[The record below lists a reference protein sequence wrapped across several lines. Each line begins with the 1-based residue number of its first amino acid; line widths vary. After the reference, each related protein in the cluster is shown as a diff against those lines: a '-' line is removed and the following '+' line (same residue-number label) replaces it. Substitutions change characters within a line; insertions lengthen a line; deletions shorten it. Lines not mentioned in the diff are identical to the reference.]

1 MPHMNVDQIRET
13 FVRFYT
19 ERGHTHIPS
28 ASLVPHDDPTL
39 LFTSAGM
46 VPFKPYFMGLADP
59 PATRMVTVQK
69 VFRTTDIDSVGD
81 YNHLTFFEML
91 GNFSVGDY
99 FKKEAIQWAWE
110 LLTEGF
116 KLPKDKLWV
125 SIYEYDKEA
134 HDLWRKIGVPQER
147 IQPYGE
153 EHNYWFSGDVGPCG
167 PNSEIFVDRG
177 PREIC
182 AYCRDDTCKPNLE
195 PDCGRFNE
203 VWNLVFMTE
212 YRQEDGTRTEL
223 PKKNIDTGSG
233 LERMA
238 VQLQGKDTVYETDVF
253 SDIIA
258 RVAELSGKRYG
269 DDHAVDTAM
278 RIVAEHARAATF
290 LITDGVL
297 PSNEGRGYVLRRILR
312 RAVYHLTQL
321 SRTGRMAGATE
332 ATLLDQVAESVIAK
346 MQRAHPDLRDRAEFT
361 LRLLSAEEAKF
372 RETLE
377 RGSALLNE
385 LIALRT
391 RLWVNW
397 DGDWSRWF
405 GQDWPKQ
412 LETGLLPQFSRV
424 IAAYSAIPTGL
435 REAMFREVAAALR
448 RTQTSQDVPGAL
460 LRLSGVE
467 AFTLYDTY
475 GYPVELT
482 NEIVPRRLRLEDG
495 QTADLT
501 VDTQSFQREMDAQRE
516 RGRAA
521 AKFEIDA
528 DRTEFYAQLAHV
540 RSRFVGYDATRHDTT
555 VAAIVGLTGVR
566 DTASEGDE
574 VEVVL
579 AQTPFYPEGGGQ
591 VGDTG
596 EIAGPS
602 GRVAVEDTQSP
613 AEGLIV
619 HRGRVVQGHIA
630 VNDAVRASVD
640 TDKRRASQRN
650 HTATHLLHAALRQV
664 LGTHVKQAGSLVA
677 PDRLRF
683 DFTHIEATK
692 PEELAAVQ
700 RLVNEKVREDIEV
713 HCEEQPYDQ
722 AIAGG
727 AMALFGEKYH
737 ASVRVVDICEPPTTN
752 DQRPPPQHRCFS
764 KELCGGTHCHRTGE
778 IGTFVIAGES
788 SVGSGL
794 RRIEALTGPLADAY
808 VLEQQATV
816 ARLARRLNATPA
828 ELEARVEALETEL
841 EAERRRLQQL
851 ERQAGRA
858 EADALLAAAEKV
870 GETSLVVARVTAADA
885 EAMREIGD
893 VLRERLGSAVVVL
906 GMVADGRP
914 TFVAMATKDLAK
926 KVHAGNLIKQV
937 AAVAGGGGGGR
948 PDMAQ
953 AGGKDAAK
961 LDAALEVAR
970 SVAREMLGA
979 VGG

>member
-1 MPHMNVDQIRET
+1 MTGDPHHMSVDEIRET
-13 FVRFYT
+13 FVRFYA
-19 ERGHTHIPS
+19 ERGHRHIPS

-46 VPFKPYFMGLADP
+46 VPFKPYFMGLSEP
-59 PATRMVTVQK
+59 PAPRMVTVQK
-69 VFRTTDIDSVGD
+69 VFRTTDIDEVGD

-91 GNFSVGDY
+91 GNFSIGDY

-116 KLPKDKLWV
+116 KFPKDKLWV
-125 SIYEYDKEA
+125 SIFLTDDEA
-134 HDLWRKIGVPQER
+134 HDLWRAMGVPEER
-147 IQPYGE
+147 INRYDDYF
-153 EHNYWFSGDVGPCG
+153 NYWPPKGSDALGPCG
-167 PNSEIFVDRG
+167 PNSEIFYDRG
-177 PREIC
+177 PRPGCEYC
-182 AYCRDDTCKPNLE
+182 AAGICKPNLE

-203 VWNLVFMTE
+203 VWNLVFMGE
-212 YRQEDGTRTEL
+212 YRHEDGTRTEL

-238 VQLQGKDTVYETDVF
+238 VQLQGKETVYETDVF
-253 SDIIA
+253 APIIERIEA
-258 RVAELSGKRYG
+258 LSGKAYG
-269 DDHAVDTAM
+269 ETAALDQAI
-278 RIVAEHARAATF
+278 RVVAEHTRASVF

-312 RAVYHLTQL
+312 RAVYHLTQI
-321 SRTGRMAGATE
+321 SPATE
-332 ATLLDQVAESVIAK
+332 ATLLDQVAAAVIDR
-346 MQRAHPDLRDRAEFT
+346 MERAHPDLRDRAEFT
-361 LRLLSAEEAKF
+361 LRLLSAEESKF

-377 RGSALLNE
+377 RGRAQLDEILASAAGE
-385 LIALRT
+385 KLIS
-391 RLWVNW
+391 
-397 DGDWSRWF
+397 GD
-405 GQDWPKQ
+405 Q
-412 LETGLLPQFSRV
+412 
-424 IAAYSAIPTGL
+424 
-435 REAMFREVAAALR
+435 
-448 RTQTSQDVPGAL
+448 
-460 LRLSGVE
+460 
-467 AFTLYDTY
+467 AFLLYDTY
-475 GYPVELT
+475 GYPLELT
-482 NEIVPRRLRLEDG
+482 QEIAQKRGFVV
-495 QTADLT
+495 DLKG
-501 VDTQSFQREMDAQRE
+501 FEKEMEAQRE

-528 DRTEFYAQLAHV
+528 GRTQAYAQLADV
-540 RSRFVGYDATRHDTT
+540 RSRFVGYDATRADTSI
-555 VAAIVGLTGVR
+555 AAIVGLTGVR
-566 DTASEGDE
+566 DTATEGDE

-579 AQTPFYPEGGGQ
+579 VETPFYPEGGGQ

-602 GRVAVEDTQSP
+602 GRVLVEDTQSP

-619 HRGRVVQGHIA
+619 HRGRVVQGHVS

-640 TDKRRASQRN
+640 TAKRRASQRN

-692 PEELAAVQ
+692 PDELAAVQ
-700 RLVNEKVREDIEV
+700 RLVNEKIREDIDV
-713 HCEEQPYDQ
+713 HWEEQPYDQ

-737 ASVRVVDICEPPTTN
+737 ANVRVVGICEPPH
-752 DQRPPPQHRCFS
+752 DYEHAEPHCFS
-764 KELCGGTHCHRTGE
+764 KELCGGTHCGRTGE
-778 IGTFVIAGES
+778 IGTFVIASET

-794 RRIEALTGPLADAY
+794 RRIEALTGPLADAH

-816 ARLARRLNATPA
+816 ARLAKRLNATPA
-828 ELEARVEALETEL
+828 ELESRIDALEVEL
-841 EAERRRLQQL
+841 ESERRRLQQL

-858 EADALLAAAEKV
+858 EADALLQQAEKV
-870 GETSLVVARVTAADA
+870 GDAALVVARVEAPNA
-885 EAMREIGD
+885 EAMREMGD

-906 GMVADGRP
+906 GMVAEGRP
-914 TFVAMATKDLAK
+914 SFLAMVTKDLAGK

-953 AGGKDAAK
+953 AGGKDASK
-961 LDAALEVAR
+961 VDAALDVAR
-970 SVAREMLGA
+970 KAAREMLG
-979 VGG
+979 G